1 VSWACCP
8 ASIQALL
15 IIGAVAVLGWGWDV
29 YLVHVAGQDT
39 MFAGIFHGVLTTVV
53 ILLIADVS
61 LARREGRDR

>member
-1 VSWACCP
+1 
-8 ASIQALL
+8 
-15 IIGAVAVLGWGWDV
+15 VAVLGWGWDV